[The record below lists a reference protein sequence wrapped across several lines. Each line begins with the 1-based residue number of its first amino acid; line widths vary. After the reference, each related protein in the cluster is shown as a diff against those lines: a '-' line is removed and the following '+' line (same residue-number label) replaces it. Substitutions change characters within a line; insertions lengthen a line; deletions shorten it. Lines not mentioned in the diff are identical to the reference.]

1 LLLAECV
8 VLIAA
13 NFLKKLLAS
22 DILHHKVDVLG
33 IIVSLEVLD
42 NIGMIQLVKRFHFLN
57 DLLQVIL
64 LFLLKHFYRH
74 LQALVVLVV
83 GLEDFSVLANTHHFG
98 VDVDRVVLFELSD
111 ALLAIGFVLS
121 QLLRAALGVSNLE
134 LGGRKGVCSLA
145 LGEVCGFNA
154 CVFGL
159 NLILV
164 VEAGCGAA
172 TLSHFG
178 FDRLCF
184 I

>member
-1 LLLAECV
+1 MLLAESV

-33 IIVSLEVLD
+33 IIIRLEVLD
-42 NIGMIQLVKRFHFLN
+42 NIGMIQLVKRFNFLN

-83 GLEDFSVLANTHHFG
+83 GLENFTVLADAHHFG

-121 QLLRAALGVSNLE
+121 QLLRAALGVSYFE
-134 LGGRKGVCSLA
+134 LWGREGVCTLA
-145 LGEVCGFNA
+145 LGEVCGFDA

-159 NLILV
+159 DLVLV
-164 VEAGCGAA
+164 VEAGSGAA

-178 FDRLCF
+178 L
-184 I
+184 